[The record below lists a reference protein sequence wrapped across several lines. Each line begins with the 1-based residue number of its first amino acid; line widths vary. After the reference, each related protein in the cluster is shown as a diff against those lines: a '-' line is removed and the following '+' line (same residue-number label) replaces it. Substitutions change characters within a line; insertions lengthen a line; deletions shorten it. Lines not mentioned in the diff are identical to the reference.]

1 MTSKALESE
10 VLTIKMLAPAT
21 LSHHVKKST
30 VSECFEEV
38 QAARKDMHTC
48 VKVLGGVFESLQAW

>member
-1 MTSKALESE
+1 MTSKAILSE
-10 VLTIKMLAPAT
+10 ILIIKMLAPVA

-30 VSECFEEV
+30 FSECFEEV